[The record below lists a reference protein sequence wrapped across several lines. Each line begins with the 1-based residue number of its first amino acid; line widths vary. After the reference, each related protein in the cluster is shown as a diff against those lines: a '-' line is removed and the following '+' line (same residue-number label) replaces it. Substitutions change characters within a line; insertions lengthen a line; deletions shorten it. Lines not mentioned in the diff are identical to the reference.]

1 MDERISICRGC
12 LLGIAVGDAM
22 GHNVDE
28 KSWSEI
34 QEDYGPNGLLG
45 YDLVNGCAAGS
56 SYTQTATF
64 VTNGL
69 LLAVT
74 RGKPEL
80 YLRYVG
86 LSLREWARAQHFP
99 RDPEKSY
106 CWVSKIPQ
114 MRVRKCKDSR
124 MLDALRFPELG
135 NMERPSN
142 RAATPGGLTG
152 SMAAGLVCNGRH
164 LPRNQ
169 AVRLGAQIVALT
181 HGDPETRFAGSVLC
195 EVIAALAE
203 RTEKSLRDVF
213 SDSIDK
219 MQSTFGADYAQAHT
233 LADALKKAICKA
245 EQTEDDP
252 RGVMESFGCETA
264 AQCLAAAM
272 YACLTAE
279 QDFDSTLILAV
290 NHSGRSAAVGAI
302 VGGILGTRMGAEA
315 LPEFYMESLEPASV
329 LEELTGDLAVGSPT
343 AGLFDDDWDHKY
355 VQGMPLGNH

>member
-22 GHNVDE
+22 GHIVDE

-106 CWVSKIPQ
+106 CWVSKIPE
-114 MRVRKCKDSR
+114 MRVRRCKDDR
-124 MLDALRFPELG
+124 MLDALRFPYCG
-135 NMERPSN
+135 TMEKPAN
-142 RAATPGGLTG
+142 RSATPG
-152 SMAAGLVCNGRH
+152 A
-164 LPRNQ
+164 LP
-169 AVRLGAQIVALT
+169 
-181 HGDPETRFAGSVLC
+181 
-195 EVIAALAE
+195 
-203 RTEKSLRDVF
+203 
-213 SDSIDK
+213 
-219 MQSTFGADYAQAHT
+219 
-233 LADALKKAICKA
+233 
-245 EQTEDDP
+245 
-252 RGVMESFGCETA
+252 
-264 AQCLAAAM
+264 
-272 YACLTAE
+272 
-279 QDFDSTLILAV
+279 
-290 NHSGRSAAVGAI
+290 AAV
-302 VGGILGTRMGAEA
+302 
-315 LPEFYMESLEPASV
+315 
-329 LEELTGDLAVGSPT
+329 AVGL
-343 AGLFDDDWDHKY
+343 ACGGK
-355 VQGMPLGNH
+355 GMQRQLRRASLIQPPSN

>member
-22 GHNVDE
+22 GHIVDE

-135 NMERPSN
+135 NMERPST

-169 AVRLGAQIVALT
+169 AVRLGAQIVALP
-181 HGDPETRFAGSVLC
+181 HGDPETWFAGCVLC
-195 EVIAALAE
+195 EVIAALAG

-355 VQGMPLGNH
+355 VQGLPLGNH

>member
-1 MDERISICRGC
+1 
-12 LLGIAVGDAM
+12 
-22 GHNVDE
+22 
-28 KSWSEI
+28 
-34 QEDYGPNGLLG
+34 
-45 YDLVNGCAAGS
+45 
-56 SYTQTATF
+56 
-64 VTNGL
+64 
-69 LLAVT
+69 
-74 RGKPEL
+74 
-80 YLRYVG
+80 
-86 LSLREWARAQHFP
+86 
-99 RDPEKSY
+99 
-106 CWVSKIPQ
+106 
-114 MRVRKCKDSR
+114 
-124 MLDALRFPELG
+124 
-135 NMERPSN
+135 MERPSN

-181 HGDPETRFAGSVLC
+181 HGDPETWFAGSVLC

-343 AGLFDDDWDHKY
+343 AGRFDDDWDHKY